1 MLFLLDA
8 NIRDD
13 PGDVLGVTLSF
24 LFLQI
29 RTWGSL
35 PEVSAEG
42 LGKTSDTV
50 QGELQVSG

>member
-35 PEVSAEG
+35 PEG
-42 LGKTSDTV
+42 LS
-50 QGELQVSG
+50 LC